1 MKKLFA
7 VLVVILIGYGV
18 YYWQTHQTGGGGVS
32 NIKPVKV
39 EGTPEQREA
48 VIRQNLEQTRANLRT
63 CAVGAESYFVDNK
76 TYPDNLAQLTTPI
89 AYLTA
94 IPKDVFTEGS
104 FVQYKKVGDK
114 SYLIWS
120 IGADGKDDGGQ
131 VAYDTTKE
139 LESAGDMI
147 RTNTTSN

>member
-1 MKKLFA
+1 MKKL
-7 VLVVILIGYGV
+7 LVIVIIISIVGGV
-18 YYWQTHQTGGGGVS
+18 YYWQTHTTGGAISGNVT
-32 NIKPVKV
+32 PVKI
-39 EGTPEQREA
+39 EGNSQQRED
-48 VIRQNLEQTRANLRT
+48 IIKQNIERARADLRT
-63 CAVGAESYFVDNK
+63 CGVGAESYFVDNK
-76 TYPDNLAQLTTPI
+76 TYPDNLTQLTTPI

-104 FVQYKKVGDK
+104 FVQYKKVGNN

-131 VAYDTTKE
+131 VAYDTTKG